1 MAASAWTL
9 YNSFKQQMADGTFDL
24 DNDVFYM
31 SLHTSASNAATNT
44 LGTYTSVTGQVTNG
58 NGYVTGG
65 KSLTARTW
73 AAGASAG
80 VRRFDCTANVWSATA
95 GDIASVRYAVIRRSG
110 GQLMAVSAL
119 STGQFTV
126 TGGNTLTVT
135 PSANGIFELT

>member
-31 SLHTSASNAATNT
+31 SLHTSASNATSLA
-44 LGTYTSVTGQVTNG
+44 LGSKGSVTAEVANG

-65 KSLTARTW
+65 QSLTARTW
-73 AAGASAG
+73 GQGASVG
-80 VRRFDCTANVWSATA
+80 VRRFDCTANVWSATPA
-95 GDIASVRYAVIRRSG
+95 DIANVRYAVIRKSG
-110 GQLMAVSAL
+110 GQLMAYSAL

-126 TGGNTLTVT
+126 TGGNSLTVT
-135 PSANGIFELT
+135 PSANGIFELS